1 MSKSDVLSARMDL
14 RVAPQILADL
24 DMEISRLR
32 MTDQMFGNR
41 RPRHAAIVMAAIK
54 EFLTLPELK
63 RDQAYSQW
71 FAELSGESPPT
82 IVMQAP
88 VAGKQLGN

>member
-1 MSKSDVLSARMDL
+1 MSKADVLSARMDL

-54 EFLTLPELK
+54 EFLVLSESK
-63 RDQAYSQW
+63 RDQAYLKW
-71 FAELSGESPPT
+71 FAELSGESSPT
-82 IVMQAP
+82 IVMHAP
-88 VAGKQLGN
+88 IAR